1 MSDEENCVFTAFGK
15 KVLADMAEEAALA
28 EAERV
33 NSDSFPP
40 PAQPTPSDDEDL
52 EEKQEEKEEEKEDE
66 KEDEKERKEEK
77 PEGKK
82 GPKSNAKAKPKA
94 KATMKRPSSNVF
106 KRPASSTKK
115 AKTGDAAAPEEPA
128 EPEETEEPVE
138 EEKKSEKKE
147 EKSEKKEK
155 EKKEKEK
162 KEKEK
167 KEKEKKEKEKKEKEK
182 KEKEKKEKEKKEQD
196 AKTAEYEKMKE
207 EHKKAKAAAKAKAK
221 GGKAKMTAPQ
231 RDEERALALKIDSDK
246 EAEEEKEKEKGE
258 EKSEELRDPKKAWY
272 FNKVQAQLPQEIRS
286 LWESKDISRADKS
299 KLVNATVEKKGG
311 HYALVLDNPVISALT
326 ETYQSVV
333 GKECLVDF
341 LCHLQIFTSSSILC
355 LLQICLLQISEN
367 SSDLICDI
375 FPTCFCIFLFPLF
388 HTMQERCRNPQ
399 SFNAGKVGQL

>member
-40 PAQPTPSDDEDL
+40 PTQPTPSDDEDL

-82 GPKSNAKAKPKA
+82 GPKSKAKAKPKA

-162 KEKEK
+162 KE
-167 KEKEKKEKEKKEKEK
+167 
-182 KEKEKKEKEKKEQD
+182 QD

-221 GGKAKMTAPQ
+221 GGKAKMTVPQ

-272 FNKVQAQLPQEIRS
+272 FNKVQAQLPPEIRS

>member
-82 GPKSNAKAKPKA
+82 GPKSKAKAKPKA

-115 AKTGDAAAPEEPA
+115 TKTGDAAAPEEPA

-147 EKSEKKEK
+147 EKS
-155 EKKEKEK
+155 
-162 KEKEK
+162 
-167 KEKEKKEKEKKEKEK
+167 EKKEKEKKEKEK

>member
-82 GPKSNAKAKPKA
+82 GPKSKAKAKPKA

-147 EKSEKKEK
+147 EKTEKKEK
-155 EKKEKEK
+155 EKT
-162 KEKEK
+162 EK

-196 AKTAEYEKMKE
+196 AKTGEYEKMKE

-246 EAEEEKEKEKGE
+246 EAEEEQEKEKGE

>member
-182 KEKEKKEKEKKEQD
+182 KEQD

-333 GKECLVDF
+333 GKECLVDI

>member
-82 GPKSNAKAKPKA
+82 GPKSKAKAKPKA

-147 EKSEKKEK
+147 EKS
-155 EKKEKEK
+155 
-162 KEKEK
+162 
-167 KEKEKKEKEKKEKEK
+167 EKKEKEKKEKEK

-388 HTMQERCRNPQ
+388 HTMQETCRNPQ

>member
-82 GPKSNAKAKPKA
+82 GPKNKAKAKPKA

-167 KEKEKKEKEKKEKEK
+167 KEKEKKE
-182 KEKEKKEKEKKEQD
+182 QD

-246 EAEEEKEKEKGE
+246 EAEEEQEKEKGE

-333 GKECLVDF
+333 GKECLVDC
-341 LCHLQIFTSSSILC
+341 LCHLQIFTSSSMLC